1 MRATTVLSFLLL
13 AFAAGSVM
21 AVDEPTVTARVDA
34 RRIGEG
40 DSLTLTIA
48 VEGRTDGL
56 VEEPDLSGM
65 ADFTIAA
72 GPSVST
78 STSMIWRNG
87 TASSSTSRQYSYVL
101 MPRRRGTLTIP
112 TVTVKIGSRS
122 YRTDPINIEVVEGR
136 VQSAPPSRSRMTP
149 PRARPGDAGE
159 IPGDLI
165 VESIVS
171 RERVYLGEQVLVT
184 YSVLTQVDLAD
195 VPAPQQLP
203 SYTGFWVE
211 EIPVDPR
218 TTIRQV
224 SRDGK
229 EYTEFV
235 LMKKALF
242 PTTSG
247 RLKIESTAFGLPVKV
262 RSRDPFDALFFTPT
276 KMVYRQTA
284 PITIDVTPL
293 PESGRPASFSGAVGE
308 FRLTVKADRTET
320 TVGEA
325 VGVQVQVE
333 GTGNI
338 RVMGAPALPPLPDYR
353 TYDPKV
359 AEHREINDDR
369 VTGEKSWDY
378 VLTPLLSGRQDIP
391 PIRFSWFDPAKK
403 VYVEQQ
409 SDPIPIQ
416 VAKAKAGDPS
426 VPAVR
431 REVIASRR
439 DIRFIKTAASLQG
452 GSAPFHRSYLFAA
465 TVALPVLL
473 NAGLLLA
480 VRRRRHHESNAG
492 LIRQRRAPGF
502 ARRRL
507 KTARAL
513 MSRGE
518 PAAFHQEV
526 ARALTGY
533 VADVLGVSP
542 SGLTHE
548 RIAAVLS
555 ARGVSESLRADLMR
569 RLEACDYARF
579 APDQA
584 APAAME
590 GVLEDAGLLI
600 ERLHRELSQGGQA

>member
-1 MRATTVLSFLLL
+1 MRLSLLMSLLL
-13 AFAAGSVM
+13 AAATTL
-21 AVDEPTVTARVDA
+21 AAADEPTVTARSDA
-34 RRIGEG
+34 RRIGEA

-72 GPSVST
+72 GPSVSS

-87 TASSSTSRQYSYVL
+87 QASSSTSRQYSYIL

-112 TVTVKIGSRS
+112 TVTVKIGNRS
-122 YRTDPINIEVVEGR
+122 YRTDPINVEVVEGR
-136 VQSAPPSRSRMTP
+136 VQSAPPSRSRATP
-149 PRARPGDAGE
+149 PRARPGDPGE
-159 IPGDLI
+159 VQGDLI
-165 VESIVS
+165 VESTVS
-171 RERVYLGEQVLVT
+171 RDRVYLGEQVLVT

-195 VPAPQQLP
+195 VPSPQQLP

-218 TTIRQV
+218 ATLRQV
-224 SRDGK
+224 TRDGK

-242 PTTSG
+242 PTASG

-262 RSRDPFDALFFTPT
+262 KSRDPFDALFFTPT
-276 KMVYRQTA
+276 RMVFRQTT
-284 PITIDVTPL
+284 PITIDVAPL
-293 PESGRPASFSGAVGE
+293 PESGRPASFSGAVGQ
-308 FRLTVKADRTET
+308 FRLGVKADRTET

-325 VGVQVQVE
+325 IGVQVQVE

-338 RVMGAPALPPLPDYR
+338 RVMGAPTLPPLPDYR

-359 AEHREINDDR
+359 AEHREIREDR

-391 PIRFSWFDPAKK
+391 PIRFSWFDPVKRD
-403 VYVEQQ
+403 YVEQQ

-416 VAKAKAGDPS
+416 VAKAAAGDPS
-426 VPAVR
+426 AAVR
-431 REVIASRR
+431 REVVASRR
-439 DIRFIKTAASLQG
+439 DIRFIKPAASLLSA
-452 GSAPFHRSYLFAA
+452 SAPYHRSYTFAA
-465 TVALPVLL
+465 AMAIPVLL

-480 VRRRRHHESNAG
+480 VSRRRHQQSNAG

-513 MSRGE
+513 MNKGE
-518 PAAFHQEV
+518 PVAFHQEV

-533 VADVLGVSP
+533 LADTLGASA
-542 SGLTHE
+542 SGLTHQ
-548 RIAAVLS
+548 RIAQLLAE
-555 ARGVSESLRADLMR
+555 RGVSETLRADLAR

-584 APAAME
+584 APRAME

-600 ERLHRELSQGGQA
+600 ARLQREMTSGGRA